1 MDFYFWGDLNVEV
14 YKMVKIYFDNNWV
27 LKEYEGEYF
36 IGDQK
41 FVRFIRMVIFIGNF
55 QLVKWLCRVLLLSG
69 KFCLRRDRV
78 KCLFYGKIVLR
89 DEIGIFINCVGVEE
103 SSISICVSD
112 ELN

>member
-1 MDFYFWGDLNVEV
+1 MDLYFWGDFSVEV

-41 FVRFIRMVIFIGNF
+41 VVRFIRMVIFIGSF

-69 KFCLRRDRV
+69 KFCSRRDRV
-78 KCLFYGKIVLR
+78 KCLFYGKILLR
-89 DEIGIFINCVGVEE
+89 DEIGIFVNNVGVKGR
-103 SSISICVSD
+103 SIDVGISG
-112 ELN
+112 E